1 MSSSAGV
8 CCRTGGA
15 MLGLTLERE
24 PMPES
29 KQTRRP
35 TEAEA
40 RLALRERILE
50 LQASNTPMSDA
61 EKAKVAQRDQ
71 GCPDVGREPHDQ
83 RVLARTELR
92 LPPHVEEDLAA
103 LDPCHADRVHEDVV
117 AWTIRSRVEQ
127 GLPPHIEDPVVLDM
141 VARMLLETGQR
152 SGPSPRK

>member
-1 MSSSAGV
+1 
-8 CCRTGGA
+8 
-15 MLGLTLERE
+15 
-24 PMPES
+24 MPEP
-29 KQTRRP
+29 KKTRRP

-50 LQASNTPMSDA
+50 LQASNIPMSDA

-83 RVLARTELR
+83 RVLARTELG

-127 GLPPHIEDPVVLDM
+127 GLPSHIEDPVVLDM
-141 VARMLLETGQR
+141 VARMLLETEQR
-152 SGPSPRK
+152 LGPSPRK